1 MDLTQGCWGR
11 RRVDQNSRQ
20 QGSPGYER
28 GIGPWPTVPG
38 DVRDDQLL
46 AGGYDKGFIREI
58 AGRLDPNHV
67 ELAVALHAMAA
78 RGESWLQMYKPS
90 RWHVQVSCL
99 VRSEGLTRPRRVQ
112 EKNRRGDERVRSEAT
127 GHRCECVHAALP
139 AVFISTMLRSLID
152 CLRGWSVAA
161 HRVNNCS
168 PTPVDLPLNQAARR
182 PGRPEAWPFKPG
194 GRSRV
199 VAAVMAGCRPRPVGW
214 VARTPRAMNVVATM
228 PVHSRAQP

>member
-1 MDLTQGCWGR
+1 MDFTLGCRGR

-20 QGSPGYER
+20 QGSPGRER
-28 GIGPWPTVPG
+28 GTGPWPTVPG

-46 AGGYDKGFIREI
+46 AGGYDKGFVREI

-67 ELAVALHAMAA
+67 ELAVALNAIAA
-78 RGESWLQMYKPS
+78 LGESWLQMYKPS

-127 GHRCECVHAALP
+127 GHRRKCVHAGLP

-168 PTPVDLPLNQAARR
+168 PTPADLPLKQAAHRHRR
-182 PGRPEAWPFKPG
+182 SDAWPIKPG
-194 GRSRV
+194 VRSRRGMV
-199 VAAVMAGCRPRPVGW
+199 SSATCRAGGSETQGDERRRCHACPHPC
-214 VARTPRAMNVVATM
+214 AS
-228 PVHSRAQP
+228 H